1 MKEQA
6 ITVDNDDGSD
16 EEESEYACVRVIG
29 RRYLEAVCCWI
40 MNEFTTAKL
49 QSAPPPPSP
58 PIDIPFISLISVI
71 EANREVL
78 DKYKICRR
86 WNFWLA
92 PYFQRKLD
100 EEYQSLQRDC
110 SIQMQTQIARDLKRV
125 LYKLSSDDDD
135 RNSLRS
141 ESISSRESKRIRTQT
156 FKGDLE
162 IFPEFTVGLDGP
174 VMKELK
180 SKLLHGDEQ
189 VLNLYGLA
197 GSGKTTLAKNFVMVP
212 KSKLKNIF
220 FVTLGSQFR
229 GDEAINDLQDRL
241 PKFGANLVLL
251 VLDDVWPAS
260 EKIVE
265 EFRVRMSTGS
275 KIFVTS
281 RVPVTRLGIRFPME
295 QLSEDDAVALFL
307 HFVQQSNINFDSRYG
322 SSLWG
327 QCRGLLFKVRYGS
340 YSLGGKYCHKM
351 ALRILLASIELL
363 LNGFKPSYGES
374 IISTY
379 GEGWAINY
387 GSTSDAQDSPS
398 NDMCLLLVLEHSWV
412 EVADSSNE
420 LAFTCWTNDGNFID
434 EATLTKLIHHLTR
447 LLVPF
452 LIIWKMQSYLAEA
465 HLPCKE
471 KVQELLGF
479 MLYIQGE
486 DEQR

>member
-1 MKEQA
+1 MSPLLPLFHIAEAGKFRRRKCRESVRGINGVVLDLYDPYYCRHLEIGLSLCREVYAAENEPKIGVNLLVVFHNCAKKRKIDFRRRTRYMQKGKMKEQA

-241 PKFGANLVLL
+241 PEFGANLVLL

-265 EFRVRMSTGS
+265 EFRVQMSTGS

-295 QLSEDDAVALFL
+295 QLSEDDAVAIFL
-307 HFVQQSNINFDSRYG
+307 HFVQQSNIDFDSRYG

-327 QCRGLLFKVRYGS
+327 QCRGLLFKVWIIFIGRE
-340 YSLGGKYCHKM
+340 
-351 ALRILLASIELL
+351 ILPQ
-363 LNGFKPSYGES
+363 NGFEDPS
-374 IISTY
+374 
-379 GEGWAINY
+379 
-387 GSTSDAQDSPS
+387 
-398 NDMCLLLVLEHSWV
+398 CLH
-412 EVADSSNE
+412 
-420 LAFTCWTNDGNFID
+420 
-434 EATLTKLIHHLTR
+434 
-447 LLVPF
+447 
-452 LIIWKMQSYLAEA
+452 
-465 HLPCKE
+465 
-471 KVQELLGF
+471 
-479 MLYIQGE
+479 
-486 DEQR
+486 